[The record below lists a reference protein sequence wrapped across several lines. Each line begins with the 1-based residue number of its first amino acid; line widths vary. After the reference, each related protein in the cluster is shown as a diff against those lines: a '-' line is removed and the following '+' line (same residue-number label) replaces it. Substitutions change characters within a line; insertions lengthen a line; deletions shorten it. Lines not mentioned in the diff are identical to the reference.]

1 MITLTK
7 ENVINGSTSGLD
19 PLRQL
24 HEHILQSVSDGVH
37 VIDTNGIVLMENA
50 ASASMLG
57 WCGDCLVGKHGHMA
71 IHHHHADLTEHALT
85 DCPIY
90 ATIGDGQTRHIKD
103 DVFWRQNGTSFPV
116 EYTTAPLRDDQ
127 GAIYGATVVFRDVTE
142 LKEAQ
147 ARLLRMA
154 QCCPLTDLPNRA
166 LFSDRLKLALAL
178 AKRNQS
184 KLALIFIDLDEFKPI
199 NDTLGH
205 AMGDSL
211 LQKAAQRMSACV
223 RHSDTVARLG
233 GDEFV
238 VLLPVVEGPADAI
251 AVAEKIRLA
260 LHDPF
265 DLDGDVVQISA
276 SMGVAIYPEHGVDEL
291 TLTKSADLAMY
302 WVKAHGRNGVC
313 LAGTPDPLTETPE

>member
-1 MITLTK
+1 MKQLEVDTLSS
-7 ENVINGSTSGLD
+7 NSD
-19 PLRQL
+19 QLRQL

-37 VIDTNGIVLMENA
+37 VIDVNGIVLMENA

-57 WCGDCLVGKHGHMA
+57 WCNDCLVGKHGHMA

-90 ATIGDGQTRHIKD
+90 ATITDGLTRHIKD
-103 DVFWRQNGTSFPV
+103 DVFWRQDGTSFPV
-116 EYTTAPLRDDQ
+116 EYTTAPLRDDR

-178 AKRNQS
+178 AKRNQK
-184 KLALIFIDLDEFKPI
+184 KLALLFIDLDKFKPV

-205 AMGDSL
+205 AMGDAL
-211 LQKAAQRMSACV
+211 LQKAAKRMSACV
-223 RHSDTVARLG
+223 RNSDTVARLG

-238 VLLPVVEGPADAI
+238 VLLPVVDGPEDALS
-251 AVAEKIRLA
+251 VAEKIRLA
-260 LHDPF
+260 LHEPF
-265 DLDGDVVQISA
+265 ELEGNEVQISA
-276 SMGVAIYPEHGVDEL
+276 SMGVAIYPENGVDEL
-291 TLTKSADLAMY
+291 ALTKSADLAMY
-302 WVKAHGRNGVC
+302 AVKAEGRNGVR
-313 LAGTPDPLTETPE
+313 LAVSAGQ